1 LACKLPGVWVAPFLE
16 LEEAAD
22 EEAAA
27 AEADEAAE
35 RDDAMARDDVTESA
49 TVVSGWC
56 SPVGE

>member
-1 LACKLPGVWVAPFLE
+1 VAPFLE

-27 AEADEAAE
+27 ADADEAAE

-56 SPVGE
+56 SPVCE